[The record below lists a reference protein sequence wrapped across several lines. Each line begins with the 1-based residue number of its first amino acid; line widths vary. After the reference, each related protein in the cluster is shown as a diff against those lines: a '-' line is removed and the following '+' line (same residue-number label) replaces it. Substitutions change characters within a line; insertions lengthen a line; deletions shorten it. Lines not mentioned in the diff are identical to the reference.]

1 MMKIIVHKRW
11 QYSCCHLLL
20 CSSLIMKLSLI
31 ETVAFSNDPHVDTL
45 WLTIASVDNFVA
57 ASATVFGHFGWYKVA
72 QGEHIHCRSPFLLWS
87 DCFTDYHLLEQS
99 FVRALKTSMI
109 KYTNSSWSILTK
121 ILWKHARAVNRRKPR
136 PAMGISDCKS
146 CDYLLVLRDSMQIYN
161 LQGTMCT
168 KCNLQC
174 KTCVGKCTWDYLPT
188 ILGGCM
194 QIYLQVTT
202 MHAL

>member
-1 MMKIIVHKRW
+1 MMTIKQSVGYLLQSQCVIIHKRW
-11 QYSCCHLLL
+11 QYSCCNILL
-20 CSSLIMKLSLI
+20 CSSLIMKSSLI
-31 ETVAFSNDPHVDTL
+31 ETAGLFKWPARWHFVVVHHL
-45 WLTIASVDNFVA
+45 CWHFVA
-57 ASATVFGHFGWYKVA
+57 ASTTLFGHFGWYKVA

-168 KCNLQC
+168 KRN
-174 KTCVGKCTWDYLPT
+174 VYDV
-188 ILGGCM
+188 M
-194 QIYLQVTT
+194 
-202 MHAL
+202 